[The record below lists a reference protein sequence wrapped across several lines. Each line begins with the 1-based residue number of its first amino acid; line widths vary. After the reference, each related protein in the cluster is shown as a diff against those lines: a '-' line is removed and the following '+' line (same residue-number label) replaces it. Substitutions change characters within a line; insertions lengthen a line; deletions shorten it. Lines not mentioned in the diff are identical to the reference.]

1 LIPKFASKV
10 PQVFANFGIGTL
22 VVIRK
27 IVAALILVPIA
38 IVVVTFAVA
47 NRQTVVVSFDPF
59 DQAHPA
65 FTLALPLF
73 ALLLAVAIAGVVIG
87 GFAAW
92 IRQRKWRRAARL
104 AQAQTREL
112 NAQLDQL
119 NRHMGVSEPRE
130 EMPGRYASPLRIPPP
145 AA

>member
-1 LIPKFASKV
+1 VSRHWCGD
-10 PQVFANFGIGTL
+10 GIGTP

-27 IVAALILVPIA
+27 IVTALILVPIA

-59 DQAHPA
+59 DRAHPA
-65 FTLALPLF
+65 FALALPMF

-87 GFAAW
+87 GVAAW
-92 IRQRKWRRAARL
+92 IRQSKWRRAARL
-104 AQAQTREL
+104 AQAQARGL
-112 NAQLDQL
+112 DAQLDQL
-119 NRHMGVSEPRE
+119 KQQMGVSEPRK